1 MNTSIEI
8 EDTYPEG
15 EDEDQESSEASSDD
29 DFMPL
34 SHSKKPRV
42 TKEFKVKQQQNFNSA
57 TQTFTPC
64 RKL

>member
-1 MNTSIEI
+1 MQNEKNWLMNTSIKI

-34 SHSKKPRV
+34 SHSKKPRA
-42 TKEFKVKQQQNFNSA
+42 TKEFKVK
-57 TQTFTPC
+57 
-64 RKL
+64 